1 MILHVYFALR
11 FLKIFLGLML
21 VFTLLVLL
29 FDMIEQIR
37 RLADTPAGFRQ
48 VLGLTLLHAPETLYE
63 MIPLITV
70 LATVAMFVGL
80 ARSSELV
87 VTRAAGRAAL
97 VTLLSP
103 VLVAFGIGVVS
114 LAVLNPIV
122 AVTLKRYSTMVDF
135 YLSGSVSTLSFS
147 AEGLWLR
154 QGGEDGQTVIHAAH
168 ADPEGTR
175 FYGVT
180 FYGYASGG
188 GLESRTEAETAELV
202 VGEWLLSDVKFWP
215 LSGTGNPE
223 AQAERRA
230 EMRVPSSLTADNIRD
245 SFGEPSAISIW
256 DLPAYTSAL
265 KEAGFSARRY
275 LVWLQTE
282 LARPFFLMAMVL
294 IAAAFTMRHAR
305 SGKVGLAVLTSI
317 LMGFSL
323 YYVKNFAQ
331 ILGDNGQ
338 IPIWVAAWAPPVAS
352 LMLSVGLVLQ
362 MEDG

>member
-1 MILHVYFALR
+1 MILHFYFARR
-11 FLKIFLGLML
+11 FLKSFLGLML
-21 VFTLLVLL
+21 VFTLLIML
-29 FDMIEQIR
+29 FDLIEQIR
-37 RLADTPAGFRQ
+37 RLSDTTAGFSQ
-48 VLGLTLLHAPETLYE
+48 ALGLTMLHVPETLYE
-63 MIPLITV
+63 MIPLIVV

-97 VTLLSP
+97 VSLMSP
-103 VLVAFGIGVVS
+103 VLVAFGIGVFA
-114 LAVLNPIV
+114 LALLNPIV
-122 AVTLKRYSTMVDF
+122 AVTLKRYSAMTEF
-135 YLSGSVSTLSFS
+135 YLSGSNAALSFS
-147 AEGLWLR
+147 SEGLWLR
-154 QGGEDGQTVIHAAH
+154 QGDDDGQTVIHAGRAN
-168 ADPEGTR
+168 AEGTQ

-180 FYGYASGG
+180 FYGYAPQG
-188 GLESRTEAETAELV
+188 GLTSRTEAESAELLD
-202 VGEWLLSDVKFWP
+202 GEWLLTDVKRWP
-215 LSGTGNPE
+215 LDAGGNPE
-223 AQAERRA
+223 ALAETA
-230 EMRVPSSLTADNIRD
+230 PTVRVPSSLTVDNIRD

-256 DLPAYTSAL
+256 DLPAYTAAL

-275 LVWLQTE
+275 LVWIQTE

-338 IPIWVAAWAPPVAS
+338 IPIWVAAWAPPVAA